1 MQVVKFLAQ
10 DIWIPA
16 VQFRS
21 DCDWMM
27 KDDMLSSMYDAHR
40 ALIYVPP
47 SATYDVELC
56 SLYMGEFL
64 MSNMTSGGIRW
75 EGYVVMYVR

>member
-47 SATYDVELC
+47 SATY
-56 SLYMGEFL
+56 
-64 MSNMTSGGIRW
+64 R
-75 EGYVVMYVR
+75 R